1 MTLLEEEKM
10 KKLFQITE
18 AILTIYQNLTSLEI
32 EGKKDT
38 SLYQKQLEYL
48 EISKEVEKNKY
59 NELSIKP
66 DNIDKYLEYART
78 NKSLTCSKRII
89 DMLYLKYVSNS
100 QNILDTFRKNP
111 EYEGLRE
118 QGFFYED
125 DSTLREIINNQQKMQ
140 LTYDKWIRIYTLSFL
155 DSLIKEEKDIE
166 LKNVLIKKKNLFIYE
181 NPSIEEYFMNNYN
194 NLENLKYNETDIF
207 AYENDIPLVFVKV
220 FKDKYVRKEAVL
232 QIAHLLDI
240 RNSEYNNKNG
250 YADMLYRSSYL
261 KATLTILSK
270 SSIMELKNGLDNMNK
285 DGNVSSES
293 TYSYHVVNSVLD
305 SFLDKRENKKR

>member
-32 EGKKDT
+32 EGKEDT
-38 SLYQKQLEYL
+38 PLYQKQLEYL

-100 QNILDTFRKNP
+100 QNILDTFRRNP

-118 QGFFYED
+118 QGFFYEN

-140 LTYDKWIRIYTLSFL
+140 LTYDKWIKIYTLSFL

-166 LKNVLIKKKNLFIYE
+166 LKNALIKKKNLFIFE
-181 NPSIEEYFMNNYN
+181 NPSIEEYFINNYN

-240 RNSEYNNKNG
+240 RNSEYTLKDS

-261 KATLTILSK
+261 KATLTILPK
-270 SSIMELKNGLDNMNK
+270 SSIMELKNGLDNMKK

>member
-32 EGKKDT
+32 EGKEDT
-38 SLYQKQLEYL
+38 PLYQKQLEYL

-118 QGFFYED
+118 QGFFYEN

-166 LKNVLIKKKNLFIYE
+166 LKNALIKKKNLFIFE
-181 NPSIEEYFMNNYN
+181 NPSIEEYFINNYN

-240 RNSEYNNKNG
+240 RNSEYTLKDS

-261 KATLTILSK
+261 KATLTILPK
-270 SSIMELKNGLDNMNK
+270 SSIMEIKNGLDNMKK

>member
-18 AILTIYQNLTSLEI
+18 AILTLYQNLTSLEI

-38 SLYQKQLEYL
+38 PLYQKQLEYL

-118 QGFFYED
+118 QGFFYEN

-166 LKNVLIKKKNLFIYE
+166 LKNALIKKKNLFIFE
-181 NPSIEEYFMNNYN
+181 NPSIEEYFINNYN
-194 NLENLKYNETDIF
+194 NLKNLKYNETDIF

-240 RNSEYNNKNG
+240 RNSEYILKDS

-261 KATLTILSK
+261 KATLTILPK
-270 SSIMELKNGLDNMNK
+270 SSIMELKNGLDNMKK

>member
-18 AILTIYQNLTSLEI
+18 AILTLYQNLTSLEI

-38 SLYQKQLEYL
+38 PLYQKQLEYL

-118 QGFFYED
+118 QGFFYEN

-166 LKNVLIKKKNLFIYE
+166 LKNSLIKKKNLFIFE
-181 NPSIEEYFMNNYN
+181 NPSIEEYFINNYN
-194 NLENLKYNETDIF
+194 DLENLKYNETDIF

-240 RNSEYNNKNG
+240 RNSEYTLKDS

-261 KATLTILSK
+261 KATLTILPK
-270 SSIMELKNGLDNMNK
+270 SSIMELKNGLDNMKK

>member
-32 EGKKDT
+32 EGKEDT
-38 SLYQKQLEYL
+38 PLYQKQLEYL

-100 QNILDTFRKNP
+100 QNILDTFRRNP

-118 QGFFYED
+118 QGFFYEN

-181 NPSIEEYFMNNYN
+181 NPSIEEYFINNYN

-240 RNSEYNNKNG
+240 RNSEYTLKDS

-261 KATLTILSK
+261 KATLTILPK

>member
-32 EGKKDT
+32 EGKEDT
-38 SLYQKQLEYL
+38 PLYQKQLEYL

-100 QNILDTFRKNP
+100 QNILDTFRRNP

-118 QGFFYED
+118 QGFFYEN

-166 LKNVLIKKKNLFIYE
+166 LKNALIKKKNLFIFE
-181 NPSIEEYFMNNYN
+181 NPSIEEYFINNYN

-240 RNSEYNNKNG
+240 RNSEYTLKDS

-261 KATLTILSK
+261 KATLTILPK

>member
-18 AILTIYQNLTSLEI
+18 AILTLYQNLTSLEI

-38 SLYQKQLEYL
+38 PLYQKQLEYL

-118 QGFFYED
+118 QGFFYEN

-166 LKNVLIKKKNLFIYE
+166 LKNALIKKKNLFIFE
-181 NPSIEEYFMNNYN
+181 NPSIEEYFINNYN
-194 NLENLKYNETDIF
+194 DLENLKYNETDIF

-240 RNSEYNNKNG
+240 RNSEYTLKDS

-261 KATLTILSK
+261 KATLTILPK
-270 SSIMELKNGLDNMNK
+270 SSIMELKNGLDNMKK

>member
-32 EGKKDT
+32 EGKEDT
-38 SLYQKQLEYL
+38 PLYQKQLEYL

-118 QGFFYED
+118 QGFFYEN

-166 LKNVLIKKKNLFIYE
+166 LKNALIKKKNLFIFE
-181 NPSIEEYFMNNYN
+181 NPSIEEYFINNYN

-240 RNSEYNNKNG
+240 RNSEYTLKDS

-261 KATLTILSK
+261 KATLTILPK
-270 SSIMELKNGLDNMNK
+270 SSIMELKNGLDNMKK

>member
-32 EGKKDT
+32 EGKEDT

-118 QGFFYED
+118 QGFFYEN

-181 NPSIEEYFMNNYN
+181 NPSIEEYFINNYN

-240 RNSEYNNKNG
+240 RNSEYTLKDS

-261 KATLTILSK
+261 KATLTILPK
-270 SSIMELKNGLDNMNK
+270 SSIMELKNGLDNMKK

>member
-32 EGKKDT
+32 EGKEDT

-100 QNILDTFRKNP
+100 QNILDTFRRNP

-118 QGFFYED
+118 QGFFYEN

-166 LKNVLIKKKNLFIYE
+166 LKNALIKKKNLFIFE
-181 NPSIEEYFMNNYN
+181 NPSIEEYFINNYN

-240 RNSEYNNKNG
+240 RNSEYTLKDS

-261 KATLTILSK
+261 KATLTILPK
-270 SSIMELKNGLDNMNK
+270 SSIMELKNGLDNMKK

>member
-32 EGKKDT
+32 EGKEDT
-38 SLYQKQLEYL
+38 PLYQKQLEYL

-100 QNILDTFRKNP
+100 QNILDTFRRNP

-118 QGFFYED
+118 QGFFYEN

-166 LKNVLIKKKNLFIYE
+166 LKNALIKKKNLFIFE
-181 NPSIEEYFMNNYN
+181 NPSIEEYFINNYN

-240 RNSEYNNKNG
+240 CNSEYTLKDS

-261 KATLTILSK
+261 KATLTILPK
-270 SSIMELKNGLDNMNK
+270 SSIMELKNGLDNMKK

>member
-32 EGKKDT
+32 EGKEDT
-38 SLYQKQLEYL
+38 PLYQKQLEYL

-100 QNILDTFRKNP
+100 QNILDTFRRNP

-118 QGFFYED
+118 QGFFYEN

-181 NPSIEEYFMNNYN
+181 NPSIEEYFINNYN

-240 RNSEYNNKNG
+240 RNSEYTLKDS

-261 KATLTILSK
+261 KATLTILPK
-270 SSIMELKNGLDNMNK
+270 SSIMELKNGLDNMKK

>member
-38 SLYQKQLEYL
+38 PLYQKQLEYL

-118 QGFFYED
+118 QGFFYEN

-166 LKNVLIKKKNLFIYE
+166 LKNVLIKKKNLFICE
-181 NPSIEEYFMNNYN
+181 NPSIEEYFINNYN

-240 RNSEYNNKNG
+240 RNSEYTLKDS

-261 KATLTILSK
+261 KATLTILPK

>member
-32 EGKKDT
+32 EGKEDT
-38 SLYQKQLEYL
+38 PLYQKQLEYL

-100 QNILDTFRKNP
+100 QNILDTFRRNP

-118 QGFFYED
+118 QGFFYEN

-166 LKNVLIKKKNLFIYE
+166 LKNALIKKKNLFIFE
-181 NPSIEEYFMNNYN
+181 NPSIEEYFINNYN

-240 RNSEYNNKNG
+240 RNSEYTLKDS

-261 KATLTILSK
+261 KATLTILPK
-270 SSIMELKNGLDNMNK
+270 SSIMEIKNGLDNMKK

>member
-181 NPSIEEYFMNNYN
+181 NPSIEEYFINNYN

-240 RNSEYNNKNG
+240 RNSEYTLKDS

-261 KATLTILSK
+261 KATLTILPK

-293 TYSYHVVNSVLD
+293 TYSYHVVNLVLD

>member
-32 EGKKDT
+32 EGKTDT
-38 SLYQKQLEYL
+38 PLYQKQLEYL

-118 QGFFYED
+118 QGFFYEN

-166 LKNVLIKKKNLFIYE
+166 LKNALIKKKNLFIFE
-181 NPSIEEYFMNNYN
+181 NPSIEEYFINNYN

-240 RNSEYNNKNG
+240 RNSEYTLKDS

-261 KATLTILSK
+261 KATLTILPK

>member
-10 KKLFQITE
+10 QKLFQITE

-32 EGKKDT
+32 EEKEDT
-38 SLYQKQLEYL
+38 PLYQKQLEYL

-100 QNILDTFRKNP
+100 QNILDTFRRNP

-118 QGFFYED
+118 QGFFYEN

-166 LKNVLIKKKNLFIYE
+166 LKNALIKKKNLFIFE
-181 NPSIEEYFMNNYN
+181 NPSIEEYFINNYN

-207 AYENDIPLVFVKV
+207 AYENDISLVFVKV

-240 RNSEYNNKNG
+240 RNSEYTLKDS

-261 KATLTILSK
+261 KATLTILPK
-270 SSIMELKNGLDNMNK
+270 SSIMEIKNGLDNMKK

>member
-32 EGKKDT
+32 EGKEDT
-38 SLYQKQLEYL
+38 PLYQKQLEYL

-100 QNILDTFRKNP
+100 QNILDTFRRNP

-118 QGFFYED
+118 QGFFYEN

-166 LKNVLIKKKNLFIYE
+166 LKNALIKKKNLFIFE
-181 NPSIEEYFMNNYN
+181 NPSIEEYFINNYN

-240 RNSEYNNKNG
+240 RNSEYTLKDS

-261 KATLTILSK
+261 KATLTILPK
-270 SSIMELKNGLDNMNK
+270 SSIMELKNGLDNMKK

>member
-38 SLYQKQLEYL
+38 PLYQKQLEYL

-118 QGFFYED
+118 QGFFYEN

-166 LKNVLIKKKNLFIYE
+166 LKNALIKKKNLFIFE
-181 NPSIEEYFMNNYN
+181 NPSIEEYFINNYN

-240 RNSEYNNKNG
+240 RNSEYTLKDS

-261 KATLTILSK
+261 KATLTILPK

>member
-18 AILTIYQNLTSLEI
+18 AILTLYQNLTSLEI

-38 SLYQKQLEYL
+38 PLYQKQLEYL

-118 QGFFYED
+118 QGFFYEN

-166 LKNVLIKKKNLFIYE
+166 LKNALIKKKNLFIFE
-181 NPSIEEYFMNNYN
+181 NPSIEEYFINNYN

-240 RNSEYNNKNG
+240 RNSEYTLKDS

-261 KATLTILSK
+261 KATLTILPK
-270 SSIMELKNGLDNMNK
+270 SSIMELKNGLDNMKK